1 MQINRHKNT
10 IVYVRQTTTAFL
22 LRKKKIKGKLH
33 CMMYGIWFGKLMD
46 FKHARIK
53 QQFELII
60 NLFNNQF
67 GLFLRFVCLSVSRQ
81 N

>member
-46 FKHARIK
+46 FKHARVK
-53 QQFELII
+53 Q
-60 NLFNNQF
+60 
-67 GLFLRFVCLSVSRQ
+67 
-81 N
+81 